1 MSSFWKSISI
11 IAGKQN
17 FFNPDHRKIAKS
29 RLSNP
34 PSECPYQQKAPSV
47 WMVLLT
53 GKIDRNESLEI
64 YCVKMLEQKFEKH
77 NSTKYF
83 VNF

>member
-1 MSSFWKSISI
+1 MS
-11 IAGKQN
+11 
-17 FFNPDHRKIAKS
+17 
-29 RLSNP
+29 
-34 PSECPYQQKAPSV
+34 
-47 WMVLLT
+47 LLV

-77 NSTKYF
+77 NSIKYF